1 MRWAEYLACDLN
13 ADDEGFI
20 SVRNSEENIPLFTP
34 RRKLEDNNK
43 MNIKKI

>member
-13 ADDEGFI
+13 ADDERFI
-20 SVRNSEENIPLFTP
+20 SVGNSEGNIPLFIP

-43 MNIKKI
+43 MNLKQI